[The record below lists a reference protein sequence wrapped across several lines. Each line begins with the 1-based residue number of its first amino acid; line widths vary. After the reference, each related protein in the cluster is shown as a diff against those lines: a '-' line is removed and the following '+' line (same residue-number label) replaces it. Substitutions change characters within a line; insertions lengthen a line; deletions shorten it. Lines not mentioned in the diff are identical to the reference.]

1 MSNRRQNLDR
11 LAAARSQEMVKVIGE
26 FIKDNR
32 QVKATEA
39 DNLYTKALGVLQEH
53 GLYAM
58 ALYLL
63 CRSGNQTGAD
73 TTKYSAE
80 ELIATQTMANL
91 WAMLSEEALAELQ
104 VKPEQSID
112 WTALNGRDRNGRDR
126 KEAILAHFSDN
137 LCGSDLGRMLFIKE
151 LFAQTLIYARYHAR
165 ALRE

>member
-63 CRSGNQTGAD
+63 YRSGNQTGAD

-91 WAMLSEEALAELQ
+91 WAMLSEEALADLR

-112 WTALNGRDRNGRDR
+112 WTVLNGRDQ
-126 KEAILAHFSDN
+126 KKTILTHFSEN
-137 LCGSDLGRMLFIKE
+137 LCASDLGRMFFVKE
-151 LFAQTLIYARYHAR
+151 LFEQALIYARYHAR

>member
-63 CRSGNQTGAD
+63 YRSGNQTGAD

-91 WAMLSEEALAELQ
+91 WAMLSEWALADLR

-112 WTALNGRDRNGRDR
+112 WTVLNGRDQ
-126 KEAILAHFSDN
+126 KKTILTHFSEN
-137 LCGSDLGRMLFIKE
+137 LCASDLGRMFFVKE
-151 LFAQTLIYARYHAR
+151 LFEQALIYARYHAR